1 MITPL
6 SNGRH
11 RLCAQSTDCKT
22 SQGEDE
28 SRLHGIK
35 LTHYQMPL
43 PPKKIEG
50 EPHKILSFVKIISYV
65 AGAGQ
70 GGS

>member
-1 MITPL
+1 
-6 SNGRH
+6 
-11 RLCAQSTDCKT
+11 
-22 SQGEDE
+22 
-28 SRLHGIK
+28 
-35 LTHYQMPL
+35 MPL

-65 AGAGQ
+65 AGAGK

>member
-1 MITPL
+1 
-6 SNGRH
+6 
-11 RLCAQSTDCKT
+11 
-22 SQGEDE
+22 
-28 SRLHGIK
+28 
-35 LTHYQMPL
+35 MPL

-50 EPHKILSFVKIISYV
+50 EPYKILSFVKNYTYV

>member
-1 MITPL
+1 MQTTE
-6 SNGRH
+6 G
-11 RLCAQSTDCKT
+11 KT

-43 PPKKIEG
+43 PAKKIEG
-50 EPHKILSFVKIISYV
+50 SDIKSFPL
-65 AGAGQ
+65 
-70 GGS
+70 